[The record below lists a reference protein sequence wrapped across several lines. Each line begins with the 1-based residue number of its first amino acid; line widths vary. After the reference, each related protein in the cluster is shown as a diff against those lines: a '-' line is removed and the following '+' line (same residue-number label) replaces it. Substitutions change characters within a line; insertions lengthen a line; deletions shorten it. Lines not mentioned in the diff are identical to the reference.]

1 MIRRTLSLAKLSPD
15 SLRAIEDGLRA
26 IGADIRAM
34 EFDAR
39 TAELMVEV
47 ETEAAA
53 EQVETFVEGMRRT
66 HRLVARKVLGAH
78 RGARGAGCTDAELA
92 ACGDLHFI
100 DDGLTAINGTLLKL
114 FRFFERTFKGF
125 ADDFGAEEQHYPV
138 MVPTRLL
145 QDVGY
150 FGNFPQHVTLCS
162 HFPDSLP
169 VLETVSS
176 TAQAAQDP
184 PTGCFAEHAAAPGHV
199 LTPAVCLPC
208 YSQHRDL
215 ELAPGAVKV
224 LTMQNHV
231 FRYEANRFAPLSRG
245 WDFSV
250 RDIVFFG
257 SHADLVRLRSEVM
270 EKVMALCAAL
280 DLEVTLELANDPFF
294 LDTGRD
300 KIVYQRM
307 GEVKYELLFNIPH
320 RVDPLAVSSFN
331 LHRDF
336 YTSVYNTRQGAGL
349 ADSACMGFGLERWLY
364 GFVTQKGLDPAGWP
378 EMARQGISAG

>member
-15 SLRAIEDGLRA
+15 SVRAIEDGLRA
-26 IGADIRAM
+26 VGEDIKAMQLDPETADL
-34 EFDAR
+34 
-39 TAELMVEV
+39 TVEV
-47 ETEAAA
+47 ESEAAA
-53 EQVETFVEGMRRT
+53 AQVEAFVEGMRRT
-66 HRLVARKVLGAH
+66 HRLVARKVLGEH
-78 RGARGAGCTDAELA
+78 RAGPGKGCTDEELA

-100 DDGLTAINGTLLKL
+100 DEGLTGINGNLLKL
-114 FRFFERTFKGF
+114 FRFFERTFKDF
-125 ADDFGAEEQHYPV
+125 AEDFAAEEQHYPV
-138 MVPTRLL
+138 MVPTKLL
-145 QDVGY
+145 HDVGY

-169 VLETVSS
+169 VLETVSG
-176 TAQAAQDP
+176 AAQTSKDV
-184 PTGCFAEHAAAPGHV
+184 PTACFGDHSAAPGHV

-208 YSQHRDL
+208 YSQHRDID
-215 ELAPGAVKV
+215 LAPGEVKV

-231 FRYEANRFAPLSRG
+231 FRYEANRFRPLSRG

-270 EKVMALCAAL
+270 EKVMAFCAEL
-280 DLEVTLELANDPFF
+280 DVDVTLELANDPFF

-320 RVDPLAVSSFN
+320 REDPLAVSSFN

-336 YTSVYNTRQGAGL
+336 YTSVYNTRQGGAV

-364 GFVTQKGLDPAGWP
+364 GFVTQKGLDPDGWP
-378 EMARQGISAG
+378 EKVRQGISAG